1 MLKEIL
7 INVEELEKRVAILE
21 DSVLEEFYI
30 ERTGYQKIVGNIYK
44 GRVES
49 IVPGIQAAFVNIGL
63 EKHGFLYVSDII
75 EPVVDYEEVIPSNAS
90 HRKDDRRGEHLIQNI
105 LKKGADV
112 IVQVIKEP
120 IGTKGA
126 RLTTQ
131 ISLPGRYLVLMPTEE
146 KSGISKR
153 IEDVKERERLKGI
166 MKTIGLPKG
175 MGIILRTAMT
185 GHGKREMIR
194 DIRYLL
200 KLWRKI
206 KINSE
211 KQSAPSLVHE
221 EYDLMLRIVRDYFT
235 EEVGK
240 LIIDSKDEIVKVVHF
255 INSLAPHLKNRIEL
269 HHGQGALFEKYNI
282 ERDIEK
288 IYERKIFLKSG
299 GHIVIEPTESL
310 IAIDVNTG
318 RFVGRRSLEE
328 TVLHTN
334 LEAAKEIARQLKLR
348 DLGGIIVI
356 DFIDMENPGN
366 RTKVFNVIEDA
377 LKSDRA
383 KTNLMP
389 FSNFGTVEMTRQ
401 RMRQS
406 LESVSYEDCWYCEGR
421 GKVKS
426 QITMSILALRQ
437 VKKYLKDTGKKAA
450 EVSVHPNIASR
461 ILNEDR
467 EHLRSLENIFGAK
480 IMVRPDIN
488 CHIEDIK
495 IIDKHPVT

>member
-1 MLKEIL
+1 MTREIL
-7 INVEELEKRVAILE
+7 INIEELEKRVAILE
-21 DSVLEEFYI
+21 DGVMDEFYI
-30 ERTGYQKIVGNIYK
+30 ERTGHQRIVGNIYK

-63 EKHGFLYVSDII
+63 EKHGFLYVSDIV
-75 EPVVDYEEVIPSNAS
+75 EPVIDYDEIISEKQT
-90 HRKDDRRGEHLIQNI
+90 HRREGESLIQNM
-105 LKKGADV
+105 LKKGTEV

-131 ISLPGRYLVLMPTEE
+131 VTLPGRYLVLMPTEG
-146 KSGISKR
+146 KFGVSKR
-153 IEDVKERERLKGI
+153 IEDAKERERLKGI
-166 MKTIGLPKG
+166 VKTVNLPKG
-175 MGIILRTAMT
+175 MGMILRTAVT

-200 KLWRKI
+200 RIWRKI
-206 KINSE
+206 NIDHGKMT
-211 KQSAPSLVHE
+211 APSLLHE
-221 EYDLMLRIVRDYFT
+221 EYDLVLRIVRDYFT
-235 EEVGK
+235 EDVHK
-240 LIIDSKDEIVKVVHF
+240 LIIDSKDKWDEVMRF
-255 INSLAPHLKNRIEL
+255 ISSLAPHLRNRIEL
-269 HHGQGALFEKYNI
+269 YHGHGALFEKYNI
-282 ERDIEK
+282 EKDIEK
-288 IYERKIFLKSG
+288 IYEKKIILKSG

-318 RFVGRRSLEE
+318 KFVGRRSLEE

-334 LEAAKEIARQLKLR
+334 LEAAKEIIRQLKLR
-348 DLGGIIVI
+348 DLGGIIVM
-356 DFIDMENPGN
+356 DFIDMESHAN
-366 RTKVFNVIEDA
+366 RMKVFNILEEA
-377 LKSDRA
+377 LKSDKA
-383 KTNLMP
+383 KTNLLP

-406 LESVSYEDCWYCEGR
+406 LESVSYKDCWYCEGR
-421 GKVKS
+421 GTVKS
-426 QITMSILALRQ
+426 EMTMSILALRT
-437 VKKYLKDTGKKAA
+437 VKKHLKETGKKVV

-467 EHLRSLENIFGAK
+467 DYLRSLENAFGAK
-480 IMVRPDIN
+480 LMVRPDIN